1 MDRDA
6 VTARSLR
13 WFGGIA
19 LTVLVYIFAE
29 GWLILVV
36 KIFGFKAGT
45 VIVTLVTLIL
55 SWMVIYFSS
64 GSRGIGRFR
73 DWFLEKER
81 NLSIYAKGAM
91 NGGKTLAVVNTTILL
106 GPIVASILM
115 LMLGLERKK
124 VYIYSI
130 ICALMCAIFWCG
142 FYSGIFW
149 GIHTV
154 VIGKGL

>member
-1 MDRDA
+1 MDQSA
-6 VTARSLR
+6 VKASSLR

-19 LTVLVYIFAE
+19 LTVLLYIFAE

-36 KIFGFKAGT
+36 KIFGFTAGT
-45 VIVTLVTLIL
+45 IIVTLVTLIL

-64 GSRGIGRFR
+64 GSRNIGRFR

-81 NLSIYAKGAM
+81 NLSVYAKGAM
-91 NGGKTLAVVNTTILL
+91 NGGKTLAVVNTTIFL

-142 FYSGIFW
+142 IYSGVFW
-149 GIHTV
+149 GLHKIIT
-154 VIGKGL
+154 GRG